1 MKHSYKKV
9 IDKIQ
14 FSEDFEQQVLSNL
27 YQRQKVSHKK
37 LCFAKSPMLW
47 IPLCG
52 ALIICIAC
60 MPHFIQPNM
69 KKPDPSL
76 SAILEENEIHGIES
90 IKILELQKK
99 DGLFKLSR
107 HPLKAKE
114 MLIIDFNLTVNSNST
129 ISLQGSM
136 EYADSNYGIGYLLN
150 GTFHDVQKTSM
161 DGTVDCSITLKESGT
176 FYWCINN
183 TSGNTNYFSGNIQYR
198 PDPPVYRDYGAGAI
212 SAEEGCTIQLSHIQ
226 GLLGDTEITGIFVYC
241 HEKNMAKGYP
251 EDTDSITFTVPEKG
265 TYSIYAL
272 TKQGGLMNLNAYLS
286 VDYPSDYKIS
296 NTT

>member
-1 MKHSYKKV
+1 MNPELIEQTVRDYSGKLL
-9 IDKIQ
+9 KIAYTYTKNTCDA
-14 FSEDFEQQVLSNL
+14 EDIVQEVFLSFITS
-27 YQRQKVSHKK
+27 RQE
-37 LCFAKSPMLW
+37 FASQEHIRAWLIRVTINTRKNHVKSAW
-47 IPLCG
+47 I
-52 ALIICIAC
+52 AKRSK
-60 MPHFIQPNM
+60 MPEPCEE
-69 KKPDPSL
+69 L
-76 SAILEENEIHGIES
+76 SC
-90 IKILELQKK
+90 LELQKK

-136 EYADSNYGIGYLLN
+136 KYADSNYGIGYLLN

-161 DGTVDCSITLKESGT
+161 DGTVDCSVTLKESGT

-241 HEKNMAKGYP
+241 HEKNMAKEYP

-265 TYSIYAL
+265 TYSIYAI
-272 TKQGGLMNLNAYLS
+272 TKQGGLMDLNAYLS